1 MDSVVIGKGVTAV
14 GNFAFANMGSLK
26 SVSLGD
32 NVLSVGERA
41 FYKCAA
47 LTDVVFG
54 NRIESIGERAFYGC
68 SALTAA
74 HLPGSVRT
82 IGDYAFYKCTSL
94 SEVSLGNAES
104 IGDYA
109 FFGCTALANIRLP
122 KTLTSIGKQAFRNC
136 SSLQGIYLPASVSEI
151 GTHAFYGCNALTV
164 YTDRAAAGE
173 GWNARWNS
181 SYRPVVWGCT
191 FSDGALVSFVLTQ
204 TSISNT
210 NLSTR
215 LTAPVR
221 EGYTFAGWST
231 QAGGAAEYSLNGLSS
246 VPFGTTLY
254 AVWTADNA
262 NA

>member
-1 MDSVVIGKGVTAV
+1 MSFLSFLHALSC
-14 GNFAFANMGSLK
+14 FSAFL
-26 SVSLGD
+26 
-32 NVLSVGERA
+32 R
-41 FYKCAA
+41 AA
-47 LTDVVFG
+47 LSSF
-54 NRIESIGERAFYGC
+54 
-68 SALTAA
+68 TADA
-74 HLPGSVRT
+74 
-82 IGDYAFYKCTSL
+82 
-94 SEVSLGNAES
+94 
-104 IGDYA
+104 
-109 FFGCTALANIRLP
+109 
-122 KTLTSIGKQAFRNC
+122 
-136 SSLQGIYLPASVSEI
+136 
-151 GTHAFYGCNALTV
+151 
-164 YTDRAAAGE
+164 TDRAAAGE

-210 NLSTR
+210 NLSTQ